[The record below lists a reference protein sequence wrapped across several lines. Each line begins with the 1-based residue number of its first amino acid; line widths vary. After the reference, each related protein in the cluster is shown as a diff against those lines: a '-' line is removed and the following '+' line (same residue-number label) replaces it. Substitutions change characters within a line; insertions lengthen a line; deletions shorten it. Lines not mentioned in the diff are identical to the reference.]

1 MLQKIKSSNPV
12 YEYRNPSSN
21 FFNMHTRFHCPALL
35 AGTAEATETSM
46 LLEKQSNEFLA
57 RSFLLLHW
65 FFWLLFLFVCFFWK
79 LYEKEKKNQHWVFSF
94 HFLKQLLQWVVS
106 RLGHYFPGV
115 HPELM
120 HLNWCRAQWDLAGAE
135 LLAISFA
142 SFIYQIRKL
151 YMCRNACKNEAEVL
165 FILLC
170 DMTPPLYFKSRFI
183 LLYPPPYPGKYGTLY
198 LTPWLQ
204 LKIAA

>member
-1 MLQKIKSSNPV
+1 M
-12 YEYRNPSSN
+12 
-21 FFNMHTRFHCPALL
+21 
-35 AGTAEATETSM
+35 
-46 LLEKQSNEFLA
+46 
-57 RSFLLLHW
+57 SFLQEA
-65 FFWLLFLFVCFFWK
+65 FCCFIGSFGCCFCLFVFFWK
-79 LYEKEKKNQHWVFSF
+79 LYEKLKKKQHWVFPF

-151 YMCRNACKNEAEVL
+151 YMYRNACKNEAEVL
-165 FILLC
+165 FISLC

-183 LLYPPPYPGKYGTLY
+183 LLYPPPYPGKYDTLY
-198 LTPWLQ
+198 PYSLTSVENSCLEYCMTSGFCV
-204 LKIAA
+204 IYS